1 MAKVSRRGRRSVR
14 RTRSGRGSVRRTR
27 RGQGMTSRA
36 RNTVRRGSR
45 AASRVLKRTGRVAR
59 RGLKKVVNSIPSG
72 NATPATVET
81 GDGQFNYKTGET
93 RKLSYT
99 Y

>member
-1 MAKVSRRGRRSVR
+1 MLENKKRTGNDIKSKKYSKRGARV
-14 RTRSGRGSVRRTR
+14 
-27 RGQGMTSRA
+27 TSR
-36 RNTVRRGSR
+36 G
-45 AASRVLKRTGRVAR
+45 LKRTARVAR

-81 GDGQFNYKTGET
+81 GDGEFNYKTGKT